1 MDNFYSTPLI
11 KQLKQAN
18 HVLRREL
25 FPILANLKF
34 AISLLLIIA
43 LFSIS
48 GTVIEQ
54 GETLNFYRQN
64 YPDHPALFGF
74 LSYKVIL
81 AVGLN
86 HVYSTW
92 WFLTLLILFGT
103 SLTVCTFTRQ
113 LPMLKVAKRWH
124 YYTKPESFSKL
135 ALSTRLMG
143 TKLTYPELTTELTEL
158 SERSPLV
165 NLNNADLNKDLNKLD
180 LDRIPPLLTPLLNRF
195 GYTVFQESDRLYA
208 RKGIIG
214 RIGPILVHASMLLI
228 LAGAI
233 WGSLAGFTGQEMVP
247 SGQTFQIKNVTEAG
261 IWSHVPS
268 NWSIKVNRFWI
279 EYTPTGAIDQFYS
292 DLSVVDAK
300 SGAERDRQT
309 IYVNKP
315 LRYDGV
321 TFYQANWDIASV
333 RFTLNTSP
341 VLQLPMTALQTK
353 GTTNKVWGTW
363 LPTKPDLSA
372 GVTLIAPDLQGT
384 LLIYDEKGKIASTV
398 RGGGSTEVNGVT
410 LTIKELVGST
420 GLQIKSDPGIPI
432 VYTGFGLL
440 MIGVV
445 MSYVSHS
452 QIWALKVGDSLYVG
466 GKTNRAQVGFESEL
480 IQILEDLSV

>member
-1 MDNFYSTPLI
+1 MPIYSILLLNL
-11 KQLKQAN
+11 QLNLKQF
-18 HVLRREL
+18 LRRDL
-25 FPILANLKF
+25 FPILGNLKF
-34 AISLLLIIA
+34 AIALLLIIA
-43 LFSIS
+43 LFSVS

-54 GETLNFYRQN
+54 GETLNFYQQN
-64 YPDHPALFGF
+64 YPEHPALFGF
-74 LSYKVIL
+74 LSYKVLL

-92 WFLTLLILFGT
+92 WFLALLILFGS
-103 SLTVCTFTRQ
+103 SLTICTFTRQ

-135 ALSTRLMG
+135 AFS
-143 TKLTYPELTTELTEL
+143 TKLTSELRSESGSETITKS
-158 SERSPLV
+158 SERSP
-165 NLNNADLNKDLNKLD
+165 DLHQ
-180 LDRIPPLLTPLLNRF
+180 IAPLLTRF
-195 GYTVFQESDRLYA
+195 GYAVFQEGDRLYA
-208 RKGIIG
+208 RKGIMG

-233 WGSLAGFTGQEMVP
+233 WGSLAGFTGQEMIP
-247 SGQTFQIKNVTEAG
+247 SGQTFQVKNVTEAG
-261 IWSHVPS
+261 IWSHVPHD
-268 NWSIKVNRFWI
+268 WSIKVNRFWI

-292 DLSVVDAK
+292 DLSVLDVK

-309 IYVNKP
+309 IHVNKP

-333 RFTLNTSP
+333 RFTLNSSP

-353 GTTNKVWGTW
+353 GTNNKVWGTW

-384 LLIYDEKGKIASTV
+384 LLVYDEKGKIASTV
-398 RGGGSTEVNGVT
+398 RSGGSTEVNGVT
-410 LTIKELVGST
+410 LTVKELVGST

-452 QIWALKVGDSLYVG
+452 QIWALRLGDSLYVG

-480 IQILEDLSV
+480 IQILENLAKT